1 MRNIAL
7 PCPSRK
13 LPKRKQGINY
23 VWQMKEPLVGD
34 CHSSPSLVFSARL
47 KRPVNIPIHFHKKIS
62 SSIEGSR
69 NGLELVRMP
78 KSPSYLLPW
87 IFPLLL
93 LFTFTSVATAA
104 PSDPLIQPPIHS
116 TKAQVFLVTVGP
128 GQLVWERFG
137 HNGLWIKDPA
147 RGINRIYHWGLF
159 NFQSRNF
166 WPKFLK
172 GYMDYSIG
180 SEHPARFF
188 QFNAYHD
195 REVRIQELNLTDNQK
210 NALTSYLLENNTEG
224 NRIYRYNYY
233 LDNCSTR
240 ARDAIDTILGGLIFK
255 ETKDKGT
262 GTSFRSHTRRLLQ
275 EMILPYLGIQLGL
288 GHPAD
293 EEISVWEEMFTPMAL
308 RRHLNEITL
317 PDGSPLVLSDSLLL
331 KSSSMA
337 EPMEVKSFLF
347 FCVSLSVSVALV
359 IVMLGYVNRSGKK
372 FARILLAMMGG
383 IWGFL
388 SGVFGLVL
396 LLIWLV
402 TEHRFGHWNE
412 NLFQYNPLAWVMGMA
427 FVILMFRGN
436 FPKWGVWALN
446 GVAGLSLLGFLIQIV
461 PGMNQVNGEA
471 IALALPIH
479 LAFLWVMHTCVLS
492 TPQKDL
498 GKRP

>member
-1 MRNIAL
+1 
-7 PCPSRK
+7 
-13 LPKRKQGINY
+13 
-23 VWQMKEPLVGD
+23 MKEPLVGD
-34 CHSSPSLVFSARL
+34 CHSSTSLVFSARL
-47 KRPVNIPIHFHKKIS
+47 KGLAKIPIHFRKRIGLWTK
-62 SSIEGSR
+62 GFQ

-78 KSPSYLLPW
+78 ITRSYLPTWL
-87 IFPLLL
+87 FPLVL
-93 LFTFTSVATAA
+93 LFIVTSVATAA
-104 PSDPLIQPPIHS
+104 PSDPLIQPQTPSI
-116 TKAQVFLVTVGP
+116 KAQVFLVTVGP

-137 HNGLWIKDPA
+137 HNGLWIRDPS

-180 SEHPARFF
+180 SEHPGRFF
-188 QFNAYHD
+188 QFHAYHD
-195 REVRIQELNLTDNQK
+195 REVRIQELNLTDDQK
-210 NALTSYLLENNTEG
+210 NRLIALLLANNTEG

-240 ARDAIDTILGGLIFK
+240 ARDAIDTVLGGVIFK

-275 EMILPYLGIQLGL
+275 KMLLPYLGIQIGL

-293 EEISVWEEMFTPMAL
+293 EEISVWEEMFTPMAF
-308 RRHLNEITL
+308 RRHLNEINL
-317 PDGSPLVLSDSLLL
+317 PDGSPLVLSDSLFF

-337 EPMEVKSFLF
+337 EPQEVKSFLL
-347 FCVSLSVSVALV
+347 FCLSLSVSVAIVTV
-359 IVMLGYVNRSGKK
+359 ILGYGTRSGKK
-372 FARILLAMMGG
+372 IARILLATVGSV
-383 IWGFL
+383 WGFL
-388 SGVFGLVL
+388 SGLFGLVL

-412 NLFQYNPLAWVMGMA
+412 NLFQYNPLSLVMGMA
-427 FVILMFRGN
+427 FVILMFRGR
-436 FPKWGVWALN
+436 FPKWGIWALN
-446 GVAGLSLLGFLIQIV
+446 GVAGLSLLGYLIQIV

-479 LAFLWVMHTCVLS
+479 LAFLWVMHTCMNS
-492 TPQKDL
+492 TSQKNL
-498 GKRP
+498 GKRQ